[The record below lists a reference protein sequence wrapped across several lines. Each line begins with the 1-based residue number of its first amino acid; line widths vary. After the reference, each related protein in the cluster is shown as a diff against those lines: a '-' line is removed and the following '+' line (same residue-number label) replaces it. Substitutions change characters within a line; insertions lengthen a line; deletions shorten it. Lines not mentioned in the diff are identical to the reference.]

1 MNKKLDDRLNVKF
14 DKICLKLTDKK
25 DRRDW
30 QVKQLTNVL
39 IEGINKE
46 KNWSFGKFN
55 TNCRLAI
62 FIEISLKDS
71 NAYTKVEIKQKI
83 KKKSKY
89 NDLILE
95 ITH

>member
-46 KNWSFGKFN
+46 KNWN
-55 TNCRLAI
+55 
-62 FIEISLKDS
+62 LK
-71 NAYTKVEIKQKI
+71 
-83 KKKSKY
+83 
-89 NDLILE
+89 
-95 ITH
+95 